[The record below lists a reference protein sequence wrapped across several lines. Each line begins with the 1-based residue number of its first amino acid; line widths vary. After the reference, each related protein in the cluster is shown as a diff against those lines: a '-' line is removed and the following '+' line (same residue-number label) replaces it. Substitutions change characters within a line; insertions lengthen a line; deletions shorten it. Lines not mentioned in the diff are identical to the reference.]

1 MNGFQGMDIAA
12 WITPQTAAG
21 ALAALAVSVVVQLA
35 IARLSNRSQDGR
47 GGCGVVGQAMPSAS
61 SSSSIPP
68 AVGAQRG
75 QRPAGGGE
83 CSGGDR
89 VASVASPA
97 LAGGP
102 PASPDIAET
111 EPPRDINTPPPVI
124 QRMAEARRA
133 RRMLRPEVAVR
144 QFLDFLRERGH
155 TGWFAAEHIDEMW
168 IWFCDVHS
176 IVPIDAVIV
185 RSELAAIPA
194 CRHQAGKRLNTPEFI
209 HVREALGGRSR
220 AAVYYVPSQPID
232 VESQSLSG
240 QRQLP
245 DRTETGTVT
254 GPGGGGQ
261 GGGRVASG
269 SVGGGAAGQASGRK
283 PGTTAAGMKSK
294 ARTGG
299 SGAASAPAARPAH
312 DENGWRSDGLI
323 AA

>member
-12 WITPQTAAG
+12 WITPQTAVG
-21 ALAALAVSVVVQLA
+21 ALAALAVSVVVQIA
-35 IARLSNRSQDGR
+35 IARLSNRSRDGWR
-47 GGCGVVGQAMPSAS
+47 GGGVVGQAMPSAS
-61 SSSSIPP
+61 ISSSIPP
-68 AVGAQRG
+68 AVGAHRTQA
-75 QRPAGGGE
+75 PAVKGGA
-83 CSGGDR
+83 D
-89 VASVASPA
+89 ASPA
-97 LAGGP
+97 RGEW
-102 PASPDIAET
+102 ASEAPRREATTQESEP

-168 IWFCDVHS
+168 IWFCDCHA

-261 GGGRVASG
+261 GGGRAAPG
-269 SVGGGAAGQASGRK
+269 NALGGAAGQAPGRK

-299 SGAASAPAARPAH
+299 NGAASAPAARPAH